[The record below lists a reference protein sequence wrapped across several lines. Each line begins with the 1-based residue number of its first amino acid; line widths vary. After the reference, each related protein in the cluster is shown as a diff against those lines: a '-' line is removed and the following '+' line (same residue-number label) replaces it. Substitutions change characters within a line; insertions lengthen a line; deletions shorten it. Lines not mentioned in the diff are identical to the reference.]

1 MEVEGIAIA
10 EVERRLV
17 YNVHQCDFSI
27 CEPKEVRQIAKICGL
42 LTRNGQMIDGI
53 GVNSVHAIPR
63 NCSACILA

>member
-1 MEVEGIAIA
+1 MEVGRDSSSESRAKIG
-10 EVERRLV
+10 L
-17 YNVHQCDFSI
+17 HQCDFLI

-63 NCSACILA
+63 NCNACILA